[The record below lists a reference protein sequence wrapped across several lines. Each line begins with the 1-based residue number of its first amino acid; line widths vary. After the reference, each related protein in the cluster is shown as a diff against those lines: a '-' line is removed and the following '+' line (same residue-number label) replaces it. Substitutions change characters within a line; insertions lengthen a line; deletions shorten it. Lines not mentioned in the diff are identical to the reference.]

1 MLLGIDVG
9 GTSTDGVLLHE
20 GVLLKSVKR
29 PNDSSDLAET
39 IFTVLDEL
47 LDGREAGAVRR
58 LVISTTLVTNILATG
73 SGARTALILIPGRG
87 LPFEYYRIAPDTYFL
102 KGSID
107 FRGNI
112 TEEIDPAEVEK
123 AVQDIRRKGIER
135 IAVAAKFAQR
145 NRSLEQEIAR
155 MVGRLHPG
163 ATMVLGSEVA
173 GRMNFP
179 RRAVTAY
186 YSAVTAPEWGKFADR
201 VEEAVQRRGLKAPV
215 HILKAD
221 GGTMPLAVSRRNPVE
236 TVFSGPAASAMGAV
250 ALSRR
255 QENAVMIDMGGT
267 TTDIALLI
275 DGVPLHAS
283 KGARIEGRF
292 THIQALALRSL
303 ALGGDSAVKGA
314 NGQAE
319 IAAQRLGPAACLG
332 GPAATLT
339 DAVACHRGLAIGDM
353 ARAREKIA
361 GEAARAGCEP
371 DSFAAAVTEEA
382 LARLERLILEM
393 FREWEDE
400 PAYKVWEIVHRRRF
414 RLDRIIG
421 IGGAAE
427 LIVPLL
433 AEKMGVPCMVHRLAP
448 TANALGAAVARPTL
462 AVSLYADTQQKRL
475 LIDQEGI
482 EERIADPDAFQLDD
496 AREKAVE
503 HLARLAAAKG
513 MVACL
518 HGVRVQMAE
527 QFNMIRGYSR
537 VGKIFQVEAQ
547 IVPGLID
554 EFKGVA
560 K

>member
-1 MLLGIDVG
+1 M
-9 GTSTDGVLLHE
+9 
-20 GVLLKSVKR
+20 
-29 PNDSSDLAET
+29 
-39 IFTVLDEL
+39 LDEL

-255 QENAVMIDMGGT
+255 QENAVMIDMGARPRTLPCSSTACRCAFEG
-267 TTDIALLI
+267 
-275 DGVPLHAS
+275 
-283 KGARIEGRF
+283 RIEGASPTSRRWPCARWPWGR
-292 THIQALALRSL
+292 QRRQRRGWAEWRSPRST
-303 ALGGDSAVKGA
+303 GST
-314 NGQAE
+314 
-319 IAAQRLGPAACLG
+319 ACLG

-339 DAVACHRGLAIGDM
+339 DAVAPPRPQPIGDM
-353 ARAREKIA
+353 ARKQGEKLP
-361 GEAARAGCEP
+361 GKPPGRAASRT
-371 DSFAAAVTEEA
+371 FAAAVTEE
-382 LARLERLILEM
+382 
-393 FREWEDE
+393 
-400 PAYKVWEIVHRRRF
+400 
-414 RLDRIIG
+414 
-421 IGGAAE
+421 
-427 LIVPLL
+427 
-433 AEKMGVPCMVHRLAP
+433 P
-448 TANALGAAVARPTL
+448 T
-462 AVSLYADTQQKRL
+462 
-475 LIDQEGI
+475 
-482 EERIADPDAFQLDD
+482 
-496 AREKAVE
+496 
-503 HLARLAAAKG
+503 
-513 MVACL
+513 
-518 HGVRVQMAE
+518 
-527 QFNMIRGYSR
+527 RGWS
-537 VGKIFQVEAQ
+537 
-547 IVPGLID
+547 
-554 EFKGVA
+554 
-560 K
+560 